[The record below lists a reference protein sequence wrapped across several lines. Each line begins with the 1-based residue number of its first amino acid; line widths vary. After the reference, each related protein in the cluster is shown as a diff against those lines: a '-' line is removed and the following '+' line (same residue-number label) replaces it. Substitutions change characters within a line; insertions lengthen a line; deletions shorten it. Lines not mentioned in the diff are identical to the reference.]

1 MKEKP
6 TLENIKD
13 DIDIIIAGI
22 DEYTIAELSD
32 MWVQAKGIS
41 NKFTDKSQ
49 EKQALTAFM
58 IKLDK
63 QKSKKK
69 PKLTKDEEYPVINSS
84 DYETSEEQDA
94 YGESK

>member
-6 TLENIKD
+6 TLEKIKD

-41 NKFTDKSQ
+41 NKFTEKSQ

-63 QKSKKK
+63 QKSKLK

>member
-63 QKSKKK
+63 QKSKLK

>member
-13 DIDIIIAGI
+13 DTDIIIAGI

-63 QKSKKK
+63 QKSKLK
-69 PKLTKDEEYPVINSS
+69 PKLTKDEEDPVINSS